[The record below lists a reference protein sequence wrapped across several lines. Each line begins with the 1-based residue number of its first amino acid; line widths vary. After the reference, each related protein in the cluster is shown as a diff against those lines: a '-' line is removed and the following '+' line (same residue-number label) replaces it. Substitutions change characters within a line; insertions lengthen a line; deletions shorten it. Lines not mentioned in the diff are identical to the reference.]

1 MKIACPHSRW
11 LRRQVL
17 KLSSTT
23 RTPCRRS
30 RWLRW
35 HSISVINDF
44 ANTDGGVF
52 NNYADWGHGQDYAD
66 TFGKLRRLFTDFKET
81 ISWKKVLGCVYKPN
95 SNNLKTWKSRV
106 LIVVDYADTRFSNFA
121 IEYLRK
127 NKTKSLQNCFCLF
140 NVHIGPK
147 SNLFRQKNGRQSSDT
162 VPLRWRYVVN
172 ILRLGFML

>member
-95 SNNLKTWKSRV
+95 SNNLKTWKYPYIKKILR
-106 LIVVDYADTRFSNFA
+106 VVDFADMRFSNFA
-121 IEYLRK
+121 IEYLHKNEKIRK
-127 NKTKSLQNCFCLF
+127 SVFDCSYGPRSDLLRKKMVENLVTLSL
-140 NVHIGPK
+140 
-147 SNLFRQKNGRQSSDT
+147 
-162 VPLRWRYVVN
+162 
-172 ILRLGFML
+172 